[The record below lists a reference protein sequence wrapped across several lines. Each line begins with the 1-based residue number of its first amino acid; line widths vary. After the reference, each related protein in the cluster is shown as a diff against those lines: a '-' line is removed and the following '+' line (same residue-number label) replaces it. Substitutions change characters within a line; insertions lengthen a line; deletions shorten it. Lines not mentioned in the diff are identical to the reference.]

1 MKAYAH
7 TMEGCPEEEWHP
19 LETHLEDVAAL
30 AQDFAATFD
39 SGQWAKLAGLWHDLG
54 KYRPTFQQY
63 LRGQG
68 SSGGDHAVVGA
79 WHSRV
84 RQPDRKSLPLSFVI
98 AGHHAGLANVA
109 SGDRPRPLKA
119 RLEDG
124 PPLLEEALAHIPQ
137 SILAAPFP
145 ALPARFR
152 EVPREKA
159 EHGPFQRSLEFW
171 IRFVFS
177 ALVDADY
184 LDTSEFHHRGER
196 ARELAGMAP
205 IATLRARLDGAL
217 ERLEAAAKPPTEVNR
232 TRAEILRE
240 CWGKA
245 ASEPGFFSLTVPTG
259 GGKTLAAMSFALRH
273 AERHGLR
280 RVIAVVPFTS
290 IIEQN
295 AKVYRD
301 ALGAGN
307 VLEHHSNL
315 DPVKE
320 TRRNKLASEN
330 WDAPV
335 VVTTGVQF
343 FESLFGNRGSRC
355 RKLHNIA
362 QSVILLDEVQ
372 TLPIGF
378 QIPILEALRELVAHF
393 RCSIALS
400 TATQPAFEKRDGF
413 AHGLEGVREIVQ
425 DPPALARRLRRFQ
438 VTWPDPDGAKVT
450 WPELAAE
457 LRREDQ
463 VLAVVHQRKDAQ
475 VLARLLP
482 EEGRFHLSALMCA
495 AHRSDRLEEI
505 RAALEAKRT
514 CRLISTQLI
523 EAGVDVDFPLVYRA
537 LGGLDSIV
545 QAGGRANREG
555 KRAMGRV
562 VVFLAPSKPPPGTP
576 KQGLETMLSL
586 LREHGGDLEPT
597 NPEMVARYF
606 RQLFAKGV
614 PDASN
619 IQREREALNFATVAN
634 KFRLIQDTYTRPLM
648 VLYGDAEKRLA
659 AYRQEPT
666 RLHQRAL
673 QPYLVNIP
681 KWQLAKFEAAGAVEL
696 VNDTVYALCPTH
708 RQLYDPE
715 FGLRMEDAPS
725 ADPSQLIV

>member
-7 TMEGCPEEEWHP
+7 TVEGRPEEEWHL
-19 LETHLEDVAAL
+19 LETHLEAVAAL
-30 AQDFAATFD
+30 AQDFAATFG

-63 LRGQG
+63 LRGVG

-84 RQPDRKSLPLSFVI
+84 RQPDRHSLPLSFVI
-98 AGHHAGLANVA
+98 AGHHAGLANRA

-124 PPLLEEALAHIPQ
+124 PPLLEEALPHIPQ
-137 SILAAPFP
+137 SILETPFP

-152 EVPREKA
+152 EVPRPKA
-159 EHGPFQRSLEFW
+159 EQGPFTRSFEFW

-184 LDTSEFHHRGER
+184 LDTSEFHHPGER
-196 ARELAGMAP
+196 AQELAGMAS
-205 IATLRARLDGAL
+205 IAALRARLDAAL
-217 ERLEAAAKPPTEVNR
+217 EQIESDARPTEVNR

-245 ASEPGFFSLTVPTG
+245 ALEPGFFSLTVPTG

-362 QSVILLDEVQ
+362 GSVILLDEVQ
-372 TLPIGF
+372 TLPISF
-378 QIPILEALRELVAHF
+378 QMPILEALRELVAHY
-393 RCSIALS
+393 RCSIVLS
-400 TATQPAFEKRDGF
+400 TATHPAFEKRGGF
-413 AHGLEGVREIVQ
+413 AHGLDDVREIVQ

-438 VTWPDPDGAKVT
+438 VTWPDPDGEPVA

-457 LRREDQ
+457 LREEDQ
-463 VLAVVHQRKDAQ
+463 VLAVVHQRNDAQ

-495 AHRSDRLEEI
+495 AHRSDRLETI
-505 RAALEAKRT
+505 RVALEGQRT

-576 KQGLETMLSL
+576 QQGLETMLSL

-597 NPEMVARYF
+597 NPEMVAQYF
-606 RQLFAKGV
+606 RLLFGKGV
-614 PDASN
+614 TDASD

-634 KFRLIQDTYTRPLM
+634 NFRLIDDDYTRPL
-648 VLYGDAEKRLA
+648 VVPYGQSEDRLA
-659 AYRQEPT
+659 KYRQEPT

-715 FGLRMEDAPS
+715 FGLRIEDAPS
-725 ADPSQLIV
+725 ADPSQLIA